1 MGIRK
6 FINMNFSLSKIFQN
20 SSNLKKYTKKLF
32 SSKKTIINV
41 IPVNLLLPKFLIFI
55 THPSDSPTSL
65 FPSIINSMVVN
76 DRHYH
81 SMEVFATFDVLDLN
95 GTRLAEGHK
104 ASFCLEDN
112 QCLPGV
118 EAR

>member
-1 MGIRK
+1 
-6 FINMNFSLSKIFQN
+6 
-20 SSNLKKYTKKLF
+20 
-32 SSKKTIINV
+32 
-41 IPVNLLLPKFLIFI
+41 
-55 THPSDSPTSL
+55 
-65 FPSIINSMVVN
+65 
-76 DRHYH
+76 
-81 SMEVFATFDVLDLN
+81 MEVFATFDVLDLN

>member
-1 MGIRK
+1 
-6 FINMNFSLSKIFQN
+6 MNFSLSKIFQN

-32 SSKKTIINV
+32 SPQKTIINV
-41 IPVNLLLPKFLIFI
+41 ICESPSSRILNFYYP
-55 THPSDSPTSL
+55 PSDSPTSL